1 MQPKRGDLIHI
12 PADTYFFK
20 VRLKDDCIKEFIVS
34 KEPKVYLL
42 ADSKIDKY
50 YKVMVNNDYWF
61 VKKTD
66 VFHNIERGLKY
77 DRA

>member
-20 VRLKDDCIKEFIVS
+20 VRLKDDCIKGFIVS
-34 KEPKVYLL
+34 KEPKMYLL
-42 ADSKIDKY
+42 ADSGTDKY
-50 YKVMVNNDYWF
+50 YKVMADNDFWF

-66 VFHNIERGLKY
+66 VFYNTRRSLKY
-77 DRA
+77 DRT